1 MRTHTVVDYVLLMTK
16 YLFQASPVLNSHLL
30 SLCAADNYL
39 MYHTLESPSSRCAGS
54 KGRVA
59 KIDQG
64 VSHLEGLE
72 AQ

>member
-1 MRTHTVVDYVLLMTK
+1 M
-16 YLFQASPVLNSHLL
+16 LNSHLL

-39 MYHTLESPSSRCAGS
+39 MYHTLESPSSRCVGS
-54 KGRVA
+54 RGRVT